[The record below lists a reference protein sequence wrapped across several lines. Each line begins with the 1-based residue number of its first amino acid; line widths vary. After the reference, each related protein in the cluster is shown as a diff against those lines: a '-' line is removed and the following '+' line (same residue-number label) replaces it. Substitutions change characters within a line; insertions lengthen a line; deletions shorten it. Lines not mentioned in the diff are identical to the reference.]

1 MKRIAGGGVVVLLG
15 LLAAGCATAPRSSA
29 PPLAVAGQGGEL
41 EELLSTLRDDADRAS
56 ARSLAPRRATA
67 SQKRDQAT
75 AERQWVLAK
84 EDMLRRLVMPVA
96 HLSPRDIS
104 DSWGAP
110 RDGGKRPHRGIDIF
124 APRGTE
130 IVAVADGLIS
140 YIGNQPKGG
149 RCLWLITDQGV
160 SFYYAHLDRWAPG
173 LYEGMEVKQGDT
185 LGYVGNTGNALTTP
199 PHLHFSVL
207 DGEEALNPFPILTRA
222 TRSTPRPLL
231 GGGLTAAGGR

>member
-1 MKRIAGGGVVVLLG
+1 MKQIAGGGVVVLLG
-15 LLAAGCATAPRSSA
+15 LLTVGCATAPRSTPPPA
-29 PPLAVAGQGGEL
+29 PAGQADEL
-41 EELLSTLRDDADRAS
+41 DELLSTLSRDADRAS
-56 ARSLAPRRATA
+56 ARSLAPRRSTPAQQRERA
-67 SQKRDQAT
+67 A
-75 AERQWVLAK
+75 AERQWILAK

-96 HLSPRDIS
+96 HLSPRDIR

-185 LGYVGNTGNALTTP
+185 LGYVGNTGNALSTP

-207 DGEEALNPFPILTRA
+207 DGEEALNPFPILTKSM
-222 TRSTPRPLL
+222 RSTPRPLL